1 MRPADWLQAVPIY
14 QQIRDRIVEA
24 IGRGGL
30 RRGDALAS
38 VRQLAGAF
46 AINPATVAK
55 AYDLLRAEGL
65 VATNAKSGSFVA
77 DDRDTSVP
85 TDSPSVPTSPVAS
98 PRCSQRAGRVAS
110 RTPSCDPLP
119 TASPTPSSTQSRRID
134 EPRVRHHDAVL
145 AVRRRLA

>member
-1 MRPADWLQAVPIY
+1 MSPVPIY
-14 QQIRDRIVEA
+14 QQIRDRIEEA

-85 TDSPSVPTSPVAS
+85 TDSFRADFTSRLTTLLAEG
-98 PRCSQRAGRVAS
+98 RARGLS
-110 RTPSCDPLP
+110 
-119 TASPTPSSTQSRRID
+119 
-134 EPRVRHHDAVL
+134 DAVL
-145 AVRRRLA
+145 RSLADGVADALEHPVKEDRGPFSRSGT

>member
-85 TDSPSVPTSPVAS
+85 TDSFRADFTSRLTTLLAEG
-98 PRCSQRAGRVAS
+98 RARGLS
-110 RTPSCDPLP
+110 
-119 TASPTPSSTQSRRID
+119 
-134 EPRVRHHDAVL
+134 DAVL
-145 AVRRRLA
+145 